1 MPKTFDRY
9 DLQHLR
15 NLGAYG
21 REIEAIYRSAEREA
35 AAIGASLGNVNPG
48 RPFSFADYPRTKARI
63 DELMARMQND
73 VQVVILNGID
83 AEWTLSN
90 NKNSELARR
99 VFGSAM
105 GRMTPEQERQYFTSN
120 EPAREAF
127 KARKTAGLNLSDR
140 VWRYTDQFKEE
151 IEMGLDLGLRD
162 GLSAAEIARDLRKY
176 LQQPDKLFRRVRD
189 EHGNLHLSSKAA
201 AYHPGAGVYRS
212 SQKNAVR
219 LALTEVNMAYR
230 TADYERWKSLDF
242 VVGIRIMLSNNH
254 TLNGRPFVDI
264 CDDLKGDYPK
274 TFKFTGWHP
283 ACRCFA
289 VPILKTEEELA
300 ADTQRILDGE
310 PTNTASVNRVSDVPS
325 KFEAWVRKNED
336 RIAIANSRG
345 TLPLFL
351 KDNRRM
357 WRDFTSIEVINRQV
371 IARTRRL
378 QGIFGVKSEQ
388 LAAQLGVFVTPV
400 NLKSDRRI
408 LEKAIAAYYGDI
420 ARVGDIIRNT
430 FIVRDAERI
439 SEVIKSI
446 EQTFKVER
454 MKNHATQLGYTGD
467 LINVWVR
474 DGIRAEIQVN
484 TPQMIYAKETAARD
498 IIGDDIYKAIRKATG
513 LPPGMGHKYYEE
525 WRVMTPA
532 EKASKKG
539 HDLVEKSRRYY
550 ERIRAIRLEP

>member
-1 MPKTFDRY
+1 MAKKFDSH
-9 DLQHLR
+9 DVQHLH
-15 NLGAYG
+15 NLGAYA
-21 REIEAIYRSAEREA
+21 RQIMKIYQSAEREA
-35 AAIGASLGNVNPG
+35 AIIGASVENFDSG
-48 RPFSFADYPRTKARI
+48 RPLSFADYPRTKARI
-63 DELMARMQND
+63 DELMARMHSE

-105 GRMTPEQERQYFTSN
+105 GRMKPEQERQYFTSN
-120 EPAREAF
+120 EPARKAF

-151 IEMGLDLGLRD
+151 IEMGIDLGLRD
-162 GLSAAEIARDLRKY
+162 GRSAAEIARDLRQY
-176 LQQPDKLFRRVRD
+176 LQHPDKLFRRVRD
-189 EHGNLHLSSKAA
+189 EHGNLHLSSRAA

-219 LALTEVNMAYR
+219 LARTEINMAYR

-242 VVGIRIMLSNNH
+242 VVGIRVMLSNNH

-300 ADTQRILDGE
+300 DDTQRILDGE

-325 KFEAWVRKNED
+325 EFEAWVRKNEG

-357 WRDFTSIEVINRQV
+357 WRDFTSIEVINKQV
-371 IARTRRL
+371 IYQTTRLREL
-378 QGIFGVKSEQ
+378 FGAKSEKV
-388 LAAQLGVFVTPV
+388 AASVSATVTPV
-400 NLKSDRRI
+400 NVKSERRI
-408 LEKAIAAYYGDI
+408 LEKATASYDGDV

-430 FIVRDAERI
+430 FIVGKERVEATLKAIEQAFEVERI
-439 SEVIKSI
+439 KPQSTS
-446 EQTFKVER
+446 
-454 MKNHATQLGYTGD
+454 LGYSGH
-467 LINVWVR
+467 LMNVWVR

-484 TPQMIYAKETAARD
+484 TPQMIYAKETSARN
-498 IIGDDIYKAIRKATG
+498 IIGDDIYKTIRKATG

-539 HDLVEKSRRYY
+539 HDLVEKSRQYY
-550 ERIRAIRLEP
+550 EKIKAVRLEP

>member
-1 MPKTFDRY
+1 MAKKFDSH
-9 DLQHLR
+9 DVQHLH
-15 NLGAYG
+15 NLGAYA
-21 REIEAIYRSAEREA
+21 RQIMKIYQSAEREA
-35 AAIGASLGNVNPG
+35 AIIGASVEHFDSG

-63 DELMARMQND
+63 DELMARMHSE

-90 NKNSELARR
+90 NKNSELSRR

-151 IEMGLDLGLRD
+151 IEMSIDLCLRD
-162 GLSAAEIARDLRKY
+162 GRSATEIARDLRKY

-189 EHGNLHLSSKAA
+189 EHGNLHLSSRAA

-219 LALTEVNMAYR
+219 LARTEINMAYR

-242 VVGIRIMLSNNH
+242 VVGIRVMLSNNH

-300 ADTQRILDGE
+300 VDTQRILDGE

-325 KFEAWVRKNED
+325 EFEAWVRKNEG

-357 WRDFTSIEVINRQV
+357 WRDFTSIEVINKQV
-371 IARTRRL
+371 IYQTTRLREL
-378 QGIFGVKSEQ
+378 FGAKSEKV
-388 LAAQLGVFVTPV
+388 AASVSATVTPV
-400 NLKSDRRI
+400 NVKSERRI
-408 LEKAIAAYYGDI
+408 LEKATASYDGDV

-430 FIVRDAERI
+430 FIVGEERV
-439 SEVIKSI
+439 EATLKAI
-446 EQTFKVER
+446 EQAFKVER
-454 MKNHATQLGYTGD
+454 IKPQSTSLDYSGHLM
-467 LINVWVR
+467 NVWVS

-539 HDLVEKSRRYY
+539 HDLIEKSRQYY
-550 ERIRAIRLEP
+550 EKIKAVRLEP